1 MRSSFLINKS
11 HSRIGRDRR
20 AVKIVYWGKYIDTY
34 LTDTFT
40 RLQELAGEPIHYV
53 LVEETFNRRQAKGQ
67 QLVDL
72 SVNPVIQLP
81 HRGFAKKSLGILEDN
96 TDAIHIYLSFWG
108 DKQLFGVLLR
118 ALWRRRKVAVIFEPY
133 STTPHGYWKDEGRF
147 RSLLKVLSRRIAY
160 RMLWPLLRLA
170 SRDKLPC
177 VLAVSPMAEE
187 QLHRVGFPAE
197 VIYLLGY
204 FVDFGF
210 FTDLRL
216 LMVNWAI
223 LLAAVA
229 VIVGVIN
236 LSRVHWQ
243 RIKSHQNGWF
253 YSLVLIFCFLGS
265 LVVVAYFGPVST
277 PSIFIFNYVLA
288 PIEMSLMA
296 LLAIILLMT
305 SIKLL
310 RRRLTGH
317 SLIFLGVVLLV
328 ILGTVALPGVEFPAL
343 QEVKNWVVQTWAGA
357 GALSRLWPMW
367 WRHRR
372 CT

>member
-1 MRSSFLINKS
+1 MK
-11 HSRIGRDRR
+11 
-20 AVKIVYWGKYIDTY
+20 
-34 LTDTFT
+34 
-40 RLQELAGEPIHYV
+40 
-53 LVEETFNRRQAKGQ
+53 
-67 QLVDL
+67 L
-72 SVNPVIQLP
+72 SLKATL
-81 HRGFAKKSLGILEDN
+81 FA
-96 TDAIHIYLSFWG
+96 AI
-108 DKQLFGVLLR
+108 
-118 ALWRRRKVAVIFEPY
+118 AM
-133 STTPHGYWKDEGRF
+133 T
-147 RSLLKVLSRRIAY
+147 
-160 RMLWPLLRLA
+160 
-170 SRDKLPC
+170 
-177 VLAVSPMAEE
+177 
-187 QLHRVGFPAE
+187 VGF
-197 VIYLLGY
+197 VVLLGY

-210 FTDLRL
+210 LSDLRL
-216 LMVNWAI
+216 LLVNWAI

-253 YSLVLIFCFLGS
+253 YSLVLIFCFLGT

-310 RRRLTGH
+310 RKRLTGH

-357 GALSRLWPMW
+357 GARGILLGVALGILATGIRILLGVERPYSD
-367 WRHRR
+367 
-372 CT
+372 